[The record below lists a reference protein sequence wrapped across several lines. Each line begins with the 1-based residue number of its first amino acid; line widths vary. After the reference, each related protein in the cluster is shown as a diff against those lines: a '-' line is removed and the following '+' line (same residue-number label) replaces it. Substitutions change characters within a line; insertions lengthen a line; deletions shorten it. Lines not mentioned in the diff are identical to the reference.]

1 MARPNP
7 FALIQTGDQWLR
19 CSHDRTAL
27 VGGAVQLSWLDD
39 VEAAPQA
46 GDAPLSSGLAFD
58 SHCRLHRSVPE
69 EGRLEH
75 HLWASQDPLEPVA
88 PHEPD
93 ENLIVAGDAEAVGE
107 FQPVKP
113 RTPFQ
118 EPRGLAVDANDR
130 LFVAE
135 AGARRIAVIDLWSRR
150 VLRRVA
156 FPGRPVDV
164 AAGGTAV
171 YAVTEDPAGLWVMD
185 ARRLPRELPLPA
197 GVTDPGRVALS
208 PTGDVFLLDRAGT
221 AGARLF
227 GAGHDI
233 PAPWA
238 TDIEFLNE
246 TPPVLVVAHLPG
258 QDLFRKTIAPGLV
271 ASLPPLKAKG
281 YDGRGIARA
290 PDGRIVFWTAKGF
303 RHAVPARLRFRPE
316 GGVTGFRL
324 DSGEFRTQWGRI
336 FLDAC
341 IPSRTSIRVRVLTL
355 DDPPA
360 AGEPLVPPSLPV
372 NIESAT
378 VHRPDLSPPMPPLAA
393 ILEARNRP
401 LHRRDTGRE
410 LPWVRPVENDPFE
423 TYEIPIIAPPGRYL
437 WVALDLAGNSRV
449 TPRVRSL
456 RAEYPGHDHLRR
468 LPKVYS
474 REAAMA
480 DFLRRYLAVPDGALG
495 ELEARAAARHAL
507 IDPRSAPAEVLPWL
521 AGFVGLV
528 LDERWP
534 EAARRTAIREATWL
548 FRFRGTIPGLRRFLT
563 IYLGVEPLII
573 EKWRTR
579 GIGTI
584 GAEGSPD
591 SNSILGAG
599 FRVGG
604 ELGDTGPEP
613 ISGSAADAFDTHAHR
628 FSVMIPALVSE
639 EKVAVARHILEV
651 HRPAHTIFDI
661 CTAAGGMRVGRGLHV
676 GLTAILGP
684 SGGFDLL
691 RIGGAT
697 IGRTAVL
704 GRAEAG
710 VTPEASRLGVDTRVG

>member
-1 MARPNP
+1 MPRS

-19 CSHDRTAL
+19 CSHLQTAL
-27 VGGAVQLSWLDD
+27 VGGAVQLSWLDE
-39 VEAAPQA
+39 VASAPE
-46 GDAPLSSGLAFD
+46 GGEAPLAAGLAFD

-69 EGRLEH
+69 EGRLEQ

-88 PHEPD
+88 PPEPD
-93 ENLIVAGDAEAVGE
+93 EDLIIAGDTEAVGE
-107 FQPVKP
+107 FRPVKP
-113 RTPFQ
+113 PTPFR

-135 AGARRIAVIDLWSRR
+135 AGARRVPVIDLWSRR

-164 AAGGTAV
+164 AAFNTTV
-171 YAVTEDPAGLWVMD
+171 YVVTEDPAGVWVMD
-185 ARRLPRELPLPA
+185 ARRLPREMPLAGGVTAPARAAVSPA
-197 GVTDPGRVALS
+197 GEL
-208 PTGDVFLLDRAGT
+208 FLLEGAGT
-221 AGARLF
+221 AAARVV
-227 GAGHDI
+227 GAGHDM
-233 PAPWA
+233 PTPWA
-238 TDIEFLNE
+238 TDIEFLQE
-246 TPPVLVVAHLPG
+246 TPPVLVVAHLAE
-258 QDLFRKTIAPGLV
+258 QDLFRKRIEPGSV
-271 ASLPPLKAKG
+271 TNLPPLKAKG
-281 YDGRGIARA
+281 YDGRGIVRA
-290 PDGRIVFWTAKGF
+290 PDGRILFWTANGF
-303 RHAVPARLRFRPE
+303 RHAVAARLRFRPE
-316 GGVTGFRL
+316 GSVTGFRF
-324 DSGEFRTQWGRI
+324 DSGEYRTQWGRI

-341 IPSRTSIRVRVLTL
+341 IPRRTSITVRVLTM

-360 AGEPLVPPSLPV
+360 PGELLVPPALPANV
-372 NIESAT
+372 ESAT
-378 VHRPDLSPPMPPLAA
+378 VHRPDLSPPMPPLADISDA
-393 ILEARNRP
+393 PTRP
-401 LHRRDTGRE
+401 LHRRNTGRE
-410 LPWVRPVENDPFE
+410 LAWVRPAENDPFE
-423 TYEIPIIAPPGRYL
+423 TYELPVIAPPGRYL

-468 LPKVYS
+468 LPAIYS
-474 REAAMA
+474 RDALMA
-480 DFLRRYLAVPDGALG
+480 DFLRRYLALPDGVVG
-495 ELEARAAARHAL
+495 ELEAKSAARHAL

-534 EAARRTAIREATWL
+534 EAVRRTAIREAAWL

-579 GIGTI
+579 GV
-584 GAEGSPD
+584 GAVGSEGAPD
-591 SNSILGAG
+591 SNAILGAG

-604 ELGDTGPEP
+604 ELGDDGPAP

-628 FSVMIPALVSE
+628 FSVMIPALLSE
-639 EKVAVARHILEV
+639 EKIEVARHILEL

-676 GLTAILGP
+676 GLTAIIGH

-691 RIGGAT
+691 RIGGTT

-704 GRAEAG
+704 GRAQPG